1 MTEAFR
7 ALRDADRHLRH
18 LLHRAMPRKNANRDL
33 GRALANKKDRAK
45 AAANHKK
52 KAADTSDAGRHV
64 TDEGGRP
71 ELRSVLESNDLEEL
85 MLNATMAN
93 KDFAAQRYAGP
104 VAPQTVVVT
113 PVGATTPAARAR
125 VRRKMAEMDSSVL
138 KVPRRPSWDKAT
150 TAGDLQKQE
159 VADFLVWRRR
169 IASLE
174 EELAHE
180 QGHAGVMLTP
190 FEKNLE
196 VWRQLWRVVERSDLV
211 VQIVDARN
219 PLLYYC
225 ADLARYVE
233 GDMRRGHM
241 LVLNKADL
249 LSSAMISR
257 WEAYFAE
264 QGVDVAFFSAFKA
277 SVGDDVHD
285 PRIVGAREL
294 IERLS
299 GAQRTAPVQQ
309 PRLVVGMCGY
319 PNVGKSSTIN
329 VLLDTATALEEESA
343 VAEVDAVI
351 GDEGSTDVGSTTTAA
366 ERAVVAAKRVAVSST
381 PGRTKHFQTL
391 VLTDDVLLCDCP
403 GLVFPNFSA
412 SKSELICAGV
422 LSIDQMRADTLVP
435 IELIARRIPSAVFE
449 GVYGI
454 RFEEARAH
462 LLSDG
467 RAERDRARGV
477 VDATTLLE
485 THARARGFMT
495 DHGRP
500 DASRSARAVLK
511 DYVSGRVRFAHA
523 PPPDDEADGE
533 SGVGPDVFA
542 KKGRLVIARRE
553 AAGRESAAAAAK
565 AAGEAKGAEGL
576 QNEAAKPVV
585 ARVSQRKKHAHAQF
599 TRVQRNYGSS
609 AQ

>member
-1 MTEAFR
+1 MTPASQACR
-7 ALRDADRHLRH
+7 VDDHRHLAAH
-18 LLHRAMPRKNANRDL
+18 TMPRKNANRDL

-52 KAADTSDAGRHV
+52 KAADTSDAARHA
-64 TDEGGRP
+64 TDEAGRP
-71 ELRSVLESNDLEEL
+71 QLRSVLESNDLEEL

-113 PVGATTPAARAR
+113 PMGATTAAARAR
-125 VRRKMAEMDSSVL
+125 VRRKIEEMDSSVL
-138 KVPRRPSWDKAT
+138 KVPRRPAWDGDT
-150 TAGDLQKQE
+150 TARELQKQE
-159 VADFLVWRRR
+159 ADDFLVWRRR
-169 IASLE
+169 IADLE

-196 VWRQLWRVVERSDLV
+196 VWRQLWRVVERSDIV

-225 ADLARYVE
+225 ADLTRYVE
-233 GDMRRGHM
+233 DDMKRGHM

-249 LSSAMISR
+249 LSSAMITR
-257 WEAYFAE
+257 WQEYFKE

-277 SVGDDVHD
+277 SVSEDVHD
-285 PRIVGAREL
+285 PRIVGAEEL
-294 IERLS
+294 IARLAGS
-299 GAQRTAPVQQ
+299 PRTAPVQH

-329 VLLDTATALEEESA
+329 VLLDT
-343 VAEVDAVI
+343 VAEA
-351 GDEGSTDVGSTTTAA
+351 EENAAAEAEAETADVGSTDGMSTATGA
-366 ERAVVAAKRVAVSST
+366 EKASVAAKRVAVSST

-391 VLTDDVLLCDCP
+391 VLTDEVLLCDCP

-412 SKSELICAGV
+412 SKAELICAGV
-422 LSIDQMRADTLVP
+422 LSIDQMRADTNVP
-435 IELIARRIPSAVFE
+435 IELIARRIPAAVFE

-454 RFEEARAH
+454 RFEAARAN

-467 RAERDRARGV
+467 RAEADLARGI

-500 DASRSARAVLK
+500 DGSRSARAVLK

-523 PPPDDEADGE
+523 PPPNDEEEGE

-553 AAGRESAAAAAK
+553 AAAKDSNAAAAA
-565 AAGEAKGAEGL
+565 AATEGAKLLEGM
-576 QNEAAKPVV
+576 QEEKAKPVV
-585 ARVSQRKKHAHAQF
+585 ARVSQRKKHAHVQF
-599 TRVQRNYGSS
+599 TRVERNYSS
-609 AQ
+609 GAN